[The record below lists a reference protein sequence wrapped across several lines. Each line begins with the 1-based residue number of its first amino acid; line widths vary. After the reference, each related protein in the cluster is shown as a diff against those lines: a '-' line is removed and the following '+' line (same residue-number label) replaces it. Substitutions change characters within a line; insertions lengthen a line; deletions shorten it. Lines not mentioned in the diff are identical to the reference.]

1 MLLVIKEKCRRF
13 INKLISF
20 YVWLPSKQPA
30 KMVCETMSSRR
41 LFGVKLGLFRLYGVV
56 VVQVNQHDMPFPP
69 GRRGVGGGGSVSGS
83 RAKLSF
89 FLRGPLLLGQSDQ
102 NLIFSFKLIKLFFQV
117 VHIYEWYMRC
127 YPEDISDKTNLY
139 TAIQTNAA
147 YQGLKHPVKKTDDGK
162 FLPDFT
168 YRYMTEDIPY
178 GLVVIRGIA
187 EIVGVKTPNIDKI
200 LTWSQEKM
208 GKEYLVNS
216 KLQGKDVFT
225 SRAPQRYG
233 FTTLESIL

>member
-1 MLLVIKEKCRRF
+1 MKIRY
-13 INKLISF
+13 I
-20 YVWLPSKQPA
+20 
-30 KMVCETMSSRR
+30 
-41 LFGVKLGLFRLYGVV
+41 FR
-56 VVQVNQHDMPFPP
+56 
-69 GRRGVGGGGSVSGS
+69 
-83 RAKLSF
+83 
-89 FLRGPLLLGQSDQ
+89 
-102 NLIFSFKLIKLFFQV
+102 QV
-117 VHIYEWYMRC
+117 VNIYYWYMRC

-147 YQGLKHPVKKTDDGK
+147 YQGLKHPVKKSDDGK
-162 FLPDFT
+162 YLPDFT

-187 EIVGVKTPNIDKI
+187 EIVAVETPNIDKV
-200 LTWSQEKM
+200 LLWSQEKM

-216 KLQGKDVFT
+216 KIQGKDVEK